1 MALPAGAGSGVDKVE
16 LEFGRIKVP
25 RVVLALIMVALS
37 AIPAFA
43 QAEFAVKVQDVPD
56 RKAVFATVQ
65 SVDVVAARARIGGT
79 VRGLSVDE
87 GSAVSSGQTIAT
99 VEDPKLSLQMVAV
112 DARIRALEA
121 QRQLARVDYDRL
133 SALRKSGT
141 ISQARLDE
149 AQTNLNVVTGN
160 HAALIAERAVVAES
174 LAEGAVLA
182 PGDGRVLRVPVTEG
196 SVVLPG
202 EAIAVIAA
210 ERYVLRIE
218 LPERHARFMRD
229 GDEVLVG
236 ARGLAAGAETD
247 LRTGRI
253 TQVYPEMSNGRVIAD
268 AEVDELGDY
277 FVGERTRVYVATG
290 QRETIVIPTDFLHRR
305 YGVTYALVKGEGEVV
320 VQPGQRAGD
329 TIEILAGLKPG
340 DILLKP

>member
-1 MALPAGAGSGVDKVE
+1 MSVNENSGDSKVV
-16 LEFGRIKVP
+16 RTI
-25 RVVLALIMVALS
+25 LALVVFALL
-37 AIPAFA
+37 AAPALA
-43 QAEFAVKVQDVPD
+43 QAEYAVTVQDVPD

-79 VRGLSVDE
+79 VRDLSVDE
-87 GSAVSSGQTIAT
+87 GSAVRSGQTLAI
-99 VEDPKLSLQMVAV
+99 VEDPKLGLQLAAI
-112 DARIRALEA
+112 DARIRSLEA
-121 QRQLARVDYDRL
+121 QKALARVEYDRL

-149 AQTNLNVVTGN
+149 SQTNLNVVTGN

-182 PGDGRVLRVPVTEG
+182 PGDGRVLRVSVTEG

-202 EAIAVIAA
+202 EAVAIIAA

-218 LPERHARFMRD
+218 LPERHARFIRT

-236 ARGLAAGAETD
+236 ARGLAVDAEND
-247 LRTGRI
+247 VRTGRI

-268 AEVDELGDY
+268 AEVAELGDY

-290 QRETIVIPTDFLHRR
+290 QRQAILIPPEFLQRR
-305 YGVTYALVKGEGEVV
+305 YGVTYAIVKDAGEVM
-320 VQPGQRAGD
+320 VQPGQRAGAE
-329 TIEILAGLKPG
+329 IEILSGLRPG
-340 DILLKP
+340 DVLLKP

>member
-1 MALPAGAGSGVDKVE
+1 MVRA
-16 LEFGRIKVP
+16 I
-25 RVVLALIMVALS
+25 LALVVFALLAVPAS
-37 AIPAFA
+37 A
-43 QAEFAVKVQDVPD
+43 QVEFAVTVQDVPD

-79 VRGLSVDE
+79 VRDLSVDE
-87 GSAVSSGQTIAT
+87 GSAVRSGQTLAI
-99 VEDPKLSLQMVAV
+99 VEDPKLGLQLAAI
-112 DARIRALEA
+112 DARIRSLEA
-121 QRQLARVDYDRL
+121 QKSLARVEYDRL

-149 AQTNLNVVTGN
+149 AQTNLNVVTGS
-160 HAALIAERAVVAES
+160 HAALIAERAVVSES

-202 EAIAVIAA
+202 ETLAVIAA

-218 LPERHARFMRD
+218 LPERHARFMRE
-229 GDEVLVG
+229 GDAVLVG
-236 ARGLAAGAETD
+236 ARGLAANGEND
-247 LRTGRI
+247 LRAGRI
-253 TQVYPEMSNGRVIAD
+253 TKVYPEMRGGRVIAD
-268 AEVDELGDY
+268 AEVETLGDY

-290 QRETIVIPTDFLHRR
+290 RRQAIVIPPEYLLRR
-305 YGVTYALVKGEGEVV
+305 YGVTYVVVKGEGEVM
-320 VQPGQRAGD
+320 VQTGQNLDNG
-329 TIEILAGLKPG
+329 IEILAGLEPG

>member
-1 MALPAGAGSGVDKVE
+1 MLRA
-16 LEFGRIKVP
+16 I
-25 RVVLALIMVALS
+25 LALIMVVLS
-37 AIPAFA
+37 AMPALA
-43 QAEFAVKVQDVPD
+43 QAEFIVAVRDVAD

-87 GSAVSSGQTIAT
+87 GSAVRSGQIIAT
-99 VEDPKLSLQMVAV
+99 VDDPKLGLQMVAI
-112 DARIRALEA
+112 DARIRSLEA
-121 QRQLARVDYDRL
+121 QKKLAGVEYDRL

-149 AQTNLNVVTGN
+149 SQTNLNVVTGN
-160 HAALIAERAVVAES
+160 HAALVAERAVVAES

-196 SVVLPG
+196 SVILPG
-202 EAIAVIAA
+202 EAVAVIAA

-218 LPERHARFMRD
+218 LPERHAQFIRV

-236 ARGLAAGAETD
+236 ARGLAVDAGND

-253 TQVYPEMSNGRVIAD
+253 TQVYPEMSNGRLIAD

-290 QRETIVIPTDFLHRR
+290 QRQAIVIPRDFLLRR
-305 YGVTYALVKGEGEVV
+305 YGVTYAIVKGEGEVM
-320 VQPGQRAGD
+320 VQPGQRTD
-329 TIEILAGLKPG
+329 EEVEILSGLAPG

>member
-1 MALPAGAGSGVDKVE
+1 MLVRAL
-16 LEFGRIKVP
+16 LTFHL
-25 RVVLALIMVALS
+25 VVLPTLPVL
-37 AIPAFA
+37 A
-43 QAEFAVKVQDVPD
+43 QTEFSVTMREVPD

-65 SVDVVAARARIGGT
+65 SLDVVAARARRGGT

-87 GSAVSSGQTIAT
+87 GSSVIAGHTIAR
-99 VEDPKLSLQMVAV
+99 VEDPKLGLELAAV
-112 DARIRALEA
+112 DARIRSLEA
-121 QRQLARVDYDRL
+121 QKQLAQVEFERL

-160 HAALIAERAVVAES
+160 HAALIAERAVVAEN

-196 SVVLPG
+196 TVVLPG
-202 EAIAVIAA
+202 ESLAIIAA

-218 LPERHARFMRD
+218 LPERHARFLRE
-229 GDEVLVG
+229 GDTVLVG
-236 ARGLAAGAETD
+236 ARGLAADAEGD
-247 LRTGRI
+247 LRSGRI
-253 TQVYPEMSNGRVIAD
+253 VKVYPEMSNGRVVAD
-268 AEVDELGDY
+268 AEIDELGDY

-290 QRETIVIPTDFLHRR
+290 QRQAIVVPPEFLLRR
-305 YGVTYALVKGEGEVV
+305 YGVQYVIVKGEGEVM
-320 VQPGQRAGD
+320 VQPGQRADDG
-329 TIEILAGLKPG
+329 IEILAGLKPG